1 MYSPLWCCLKKINI
15 SPSHKLT
22 YSSST
27 EKCVPTIDPA
37 NTCVVVK
44 GETSILLDN
53 DADATFLTRL
63 ALEAIEEGLSDQT
76 FLEGFTDDII
86 WAALIYS
93 GHASLVETSNHYGDN
108 GTGEDDPNL
117 SPITATVAVAAAS
130 VSIVV
135 ASIFCYGFMRR
146 PPSDDPSVRHRY
158 RKSSPR
164 TVISSSIGDIGI
176 PTRRHFVRLE
186 DLSASP
192 TSFITASIS
201 PHSESNAYNRDDFA
215 QEDFTPAI
223 TWSVSDITSDSASLR
238 SGVSRTPSML
248 ERIEEEVEE
257 EEEGFEGFEGVD
269 NENTCDFSY
278 SEDSKVTIALSE
290 GDISHGDYCDDDDD
304 YRSLNDKNIMDFDCR
319 SQRQDQVLDISDLD
333 ACFTI
338 VLDKSVKGGNDDLT
352 YSYSHCTEESL
363 VEITS
368 VGMDIST
375 DDSTGDSNETTVS
388 DSSTVS
394 MVVNLS
400 IGQNDRDDLKLNHLD
415 SSLSLTIED
424 NSARMSKA
432 DEEEDSATTPIFTS
446 SSFCK
451 DEGSATERSKE
462 DCINATSSEYISTNS
477 NDKMKTSPSMK
488 RNEPSGTEIQVKQ
501 SESECISNS
510 PCSIK
515 KSASESEC
523 ISNSSR
529 CTEED
534 GISYTDAGGDG
545 IVVLDVDLVAVDSID
560 LWVSELMEE
569 GLN

>member
-1 MYSPLWCCLKKINI
+1 MSVVC
-15 SPSHKLT
+15 PSLKLT
-22 YSSST
+22 SSSCT

-37 NTCVVVK
+37 NTCIVVK

-53 DADATFLTRL
+53 NSDATFLTRL
-63 ALEAIEEGLSDQT
+63 ALEAIEEGLSDRT

-108 GTGEDDPNL
+108 GNGEDDPNL

-146 PPSDDPSVRHRY
+146 TPSDDPSVRHRY

-192 TSFITASIS
+192 TSFISASIS
-201 PHSESNAYNRDDFA
+201 PHRESNEYNRDDFA
-215 QEDFTPAI
+215 QEDYTPAI

-257 EEEGFEGFEGVD
+257 EEIGFEGVD

-278 SEDSKVTIALSE
+278 SGDSKITVTLSE
-290 GDISHGDYCDDDDD
+290 GDIRHGGYCNNDDG
-304 YRSLNDKNIMDFDCR
+304 YRSPNDNNITDFDCR

-333 ACFTI
+333 AVFTI
-338 VLDKSVKGGNDDLT
+338 VADTSIMGGEDDLN
-352 YSYSHCTEESL
+352 YSSSHCTEESL
-363 VEITS
+363 LEIAS
-368 VGMDIST
+368 VDMDIST
-375 DDSTGDSNETTVS
+375 DDSMVNSNETIVS

-394 MVVNLS
+394 MVALGDLTQLNSVQDSTQNLS
-400 IGQNDRDDLKLNHLD
+400 IGQNDKDDLKFNHLD
-415 SSLSLTIED
+415 SSLSSTIGD
-424 NSARMSKA
+424 NSVRMSNSNIEVEKE
-432 DEEEDSATTPIFTS
+432 DRDSAATPISRS

-451 DEGSATERSKE
+451 DEGSSTERSKE
-462 DCINATSSEYISTNS
+462 DCTNSSSFEYISTNS
-477 NDKMKTSPSMK
+477 NDEMKTSPIMK
-488 RNEPSGTEIQVKQ
+488 PNEPFGTEIQVKQ
-501 SESECISNS
+501 
-510 PCSIK
+510 
-515 KSASESEC
+515 SESEC

-534 GISYTDAGGDG
+534 GISGTGACGDG
-545 IVVLDVDLVAVDSID
+545 IDVLDVDIVAVDSID
-560 LWVSELMEE
+560 LWVSELMEV

>member
-1 MYSPLWCCLKKINI
+1 MSIPPNGAVY
-15 SPSHKLT
+15 PSHKLT
-22 YSSST
+22 SSSST
-27 EKCVPTIDPA
+27 EKCVPTIDQA
-37 NTCVVVK
+37 NTCIVVK

-53 DADATFLTRL
+53 NSDATFLTGL
-63 ALEAIEEGLSDQT
+63 ALEAIEDGLSDRT

-93 GHASLVETSNHYGDN
+93 GHASLVESSDHYGDN
-108 GTGEDDPNL
+108 GNGEDDPNV

-164 TVISSSIGDIGI
+164 TVMSISNGDMGI

-186 DLSASP
+186 DLSSSP

-201 PHSESNAYNRDDFA
+201 PHSESNEYNRDDFA
-215 QEDFTPAI
+215 QEDYTPAI

-257 EEEGFEGFEGVD
+257 EEDGFEGFEGLD

-278 SEDSKVTIALSE
+278 SGDSKITVTLSE
-290 GDISHGDYCDDDDD
+290 GDIRHGDYCNNDDG
-304 YRSLNDKNIMDFDCR
+304 YRSPNDNNITDFDCR

-333 ACFTI
+333 AVFTI
-338 VLDKSVKGGNDDLT
+338 VADTSNMGGEDDLN
-352 YSYSHCTEESL
+352 YSSSHCTEESL
-363 VEITS
+363 LEIAS
-368 VGMDIST
+368 VDMDIST
-375 DDSTGDSNETTVS
+375 DDSTVDSGETIVS

-394 MVVNLS
+394 MVAIGDLTQLDSVQDSTQNLS
-400 IGQNDRDDLKLNHLD
+400 IGLNDKDDLKFNHLD
-415 SSLSLTIED
+415 SSLSATIGD
-424 NSARMSKA
+424 NSARMLNSNIEV
-432 DEEEDSATTPIFTS
+432 EEEDRDSAATPISKS
-446 SSFCK
+446 SSFCQ
-451 DEGSATERSKE
+451 DEGSSTERSKG
-462 DCINATSSEYISTNS
+462 DCTNCTSLKYISTNS
-477 NDKMKTSPSMK
+477 NDGMKTSPLMK
-488 RNEPSGTEIQVKQ
+488 SNEPFGTEIQVKQ
-501 SESECISNS
+501 SKSECISNT
-510 PCSIK
+510 
-515 KSASESEC
+515 
-523 ISNSSR
+523 SR

-534 GISYTDAGGDG
+534 GISGTDACGDG
-545 IVVLDVDLVAVDSID
+545 IDVSDVGIVAVDSID

-569 GLN
+569 GIN